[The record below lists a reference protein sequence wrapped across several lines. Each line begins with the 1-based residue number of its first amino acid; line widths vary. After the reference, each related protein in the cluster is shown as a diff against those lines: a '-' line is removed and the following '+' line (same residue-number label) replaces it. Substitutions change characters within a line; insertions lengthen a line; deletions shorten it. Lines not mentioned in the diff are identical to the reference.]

1 MCLRKNASSTFWG
14 KRKSCQ
20 ARTIYTAAES
30 DEEYETGRETNFDE
44 KKEICASSKRLR
56 DRSTIRKPEYFGN
69 YMMSI
74 ENFLLVQE
82 SPESYEEAM
91 NIKHKEEWKKAME
104 SEMNSLKENKTW
116 ELTTL
121 PKAAKALPSE

>member
-1 MCLRKNASSTFWG
+1 
-14 KRKSCQ
+14 
-20 ARTIYTAAES
+20 
-30 DEEYETGRETNFDE
+30 
-44 KKEICASSKRLR
+44 
-56 DRSTIRKPEYFGN
+56 
-69 YMMSI
+69 MSI

-121 PKAAKALPSE
+121 PKAAKALPSEQVF